1 MTDTIVVA
9 RDMIRQ
15 LGDFVKTCDPEV
27 PLMVHRTMERVQD
40 AYEEKEI
47 DFHVL
52 IDERMNIEKQA
63 KIFHSNCTCHIKK

>member
-15 LGDFVKTCDPEV
+15 LGDFVKRCDSEV

-63 KIFHSNCTCHIKK
+63 KIFHQSCMCHIKK

>member
-1 MTDTIVVA
+1 MTDTIVIA

-15 LGDFVKTCDPEV
+15 LGDHVKTCDSEV

-47 DFHVL
+47 DFSTWT
-52 IDERMNIEKQA
+52 EEKMNIEKQA
-63 KIFHSNCTCHIKK
+63 KIFHKNCTCKKS